1 MSRQAHEKTPLRV
14 GIFSTVSRAE
24 RAIDALRAAGFTPA
38 HITVLCSDHTRQEH
52 FAQYEH
58 QRLGKNTAGVV
69 AAGSAIGATV
79 GGLATL
85 AASIATSGTALLFA
99 GGIAVWSGGVV
110 GALIGAMM
118 TRGVE
123 KELAD
128 YYEQSVARGK
138 ILVAA
143 ESEGPGSAERLTKA
157 EQIFAEIGALPLEIP
172 KG

>member
-1 MSRQAHEKTPLRV
+1 MSHNAHEHSPLRI

-24 RAIDALRAAGFTPA
+24 RAVEALQAAGFTAA

-58 QRLGKNTAGVV
+58 QRLGKDTAGVV
-69 AAGSAIGATV
+69 AAGGAIGAAV
-79 GGLATL
+79 GGLAAL
-85 AASIATSGTALLFA
+85 AASMATAGATLLFA

-110 GALIGAMM
+110 GSLIGAMM

-128 YYEQSVARGK
+128 YYEQSVAKGK

-143 ESEGPGSAERLTKA
+143 ESEGPGSAERLAKA